1 MKRLALIA
9 LFLAAV
15 LAGMAA
21 GGGADAYTVSA
32 VPNVHL
38 TDRRLYTSDPSGI
51 LSPAARDT
59 VNAICAR
66 LERQTGIEA
75 AVVMLPSIGDA
86 EVFDFAQDL
95 FRQWGLG
102 KKGKDNGVLVL
113 FVADCRQIRIHT
125 GYGLE
130 GVLTDAM
137 CKRIQTRLMVPA
149 FRRSDWD
156 TGMVQGMRGISEV
169 LDGSMRPDSAD
180 DGDIGDGVAVLV
192 TIVVAM
198 IAMIYLLGYVRKR
211 CPRCHKSALKRVSTE
226 KLLLQDGRRI
236 QRDTFICS
244 NCGNKVVRDT
254 VLNDPNSG
262 DGSGVATGILLGS
275 MLGGG
280 RSGGSFGGSFGGG
293 SSGGGGA
300 QSGW

>member
-1 MKRLALIA
+1 MA
-9 LFLAAV
+9 LFLVAV

-21 GGGADAYTVSA
+21 GSGADAYTVSD

-38 TDRRLYTSDPSGI
+38 SDRRLYTSDPSGI

-59 VNAICAR
+59 VDAICAR
-66 LERQTGIEA
+66 LDRQTGIEA

-86 EVFDFAQDL
+86 DVFGFAQDL
-95 FRQWGLG
+95 FRRWGLG
-102 KKGKDNGVLVL
+102 KKDKDNGVLVL

-169 LDGSMRPDSAD
+169 LDGSMRPDGAA
-180 DGDIGDGVAVLV
+180 DGDFGDGMVVLV
-192 TIVVAM
+192 AFVVIMIVL
-198 IAMIYLLGYVRKR
+198 IYALGYVRRR
-211 CPRCHKSALKRVSTE
+211 CPRCHKSALKLVSSE

-236 QRDTFICS
+236 RRDTFVCS
-244 NCGNKVVRDT
+244 NCGNTVVRDT
-254 VLNDPNSG
+254 VLDDPNDNS
-262 DGSGVATGILLGS
+262 GSGIATGILLGS

-280 RSGGSFGGSFGGG
+280 RSGGGSFGGSFGGG